1 MRSGLAVLALAVGAT
16 VTAAAAGM
24 SSSGAIVR
32 PCQAQVQKGVLPTW
46 ARGGFSDRE
55 TRIPHVLGR
64 SQRIVGIL
72 FGYPLLSP
80 PRAGRNNK
88 ILWVAHKTPNAS
100 ALRIR
105 AQRMNGTSPVGRP
118 VTRKVSGGPGPSI
131 INLPSSGCWRLTLRW
146 SNRID
151 SLDLRY
157 LQRP

>member
-46 ARGGFSDRE
+46 ARGGFSDPE

-88 ILWVAHKTPNAS
+88 ILWVAHKTPE
-100 ALRIR
+100 R
-105 AQRMNGTSPVGRP
+105 VRP
-118 VTRKVSGGPGPSI
+118 SNPRPANERDKP
-131 INLPSSGCWRLTLRW
+131 RW
-146 SNRID
+146 
-151 SLDLRY
+151 
-157 LQRP
+157 PTG